1 MATKARL
8 NLKVTG
14 MTCAQCEK
22 IIQKSLKGHE
32 GVFHASVSYKTN
44 QVEIIYDPSLISRDG
59 LVAIIEHCGYEAK
72 SFNSK
77 KADKEQT
84 SLQTVGI
91 AVFLVALYLIISN
104 TIGFNTLPEVQ
115 ATMGYGMLF
124 VVGLL
129 TSIHCIAMCGGI
141 NLSQCIQ
148 LIATEGP
155 RSVYQSSLLYNSGR
169 VISYTL
175 VGAIVGALG
184 SVISFSGPAKGLVAL
199 FAGVFMIIMGIN
211 MMGLIPS
218 LKKYNLQLP
227 SGLRQLF
234 LGKNQQRGPFIV
246 GLLNGLMP
254 CGPLQT
260 MQLYA
265 LGTGSA
271 LTGALSM
278 LAFSLGTVPLMFG
291 FGAISSM
298 MSRNLTKTMMKISAM
313 LVIVMGMV
321 MFQRGA
327 ALSGISLEAYE
338 ANPVVAE
345 EVVSEVE
352 VVDGVQE
359 LNLEVK
365 PNRYPEF
372 TIKANIPARI
382 NFHVAEGNLNGCNN
396 TILIPAYGIEKPLEV
411 GENWVEFTP
420 DKSGKVPYSCW
431 MGMISSQITVVE

>member
-1 MATKARL
+1 MAAKAKL

-32 GVFHASVSYKTN
+32 GVLHASVSFKTN
-44 QVEIIYDPSLISRDG
+44 HVEVIYDPDLMSRDG
-59 LVAIIEHCGYEAK
+59 IVSIIEHCGYEVK
-72 SFNSK
+72 SLNSNK
-77 KADKEQT
+77 TDKEQT
-84 SLQTVGI
+84 SLKTIGM

-115 ATMGYGMLF
+115 ASMGYGMLF

-141 NLSQCIQ
+141 NLSQCMQ
-148 LIATEGP
+148 PIATDGP
-155 RSVYQSSLLYNSGR
+155 RSVYKSSLLYNSGR
-169 VISYTL
+169 VISYT
-175 VGAIVGALG
+175 VIGAIVGALG
-184 SVISFSGPAKGLVAL
+184 SVISFAGPAKGLVAL
-199 FAGVFMIIMGIN
+199 LAGGFMILMGIN
-211 MMGLIPS
+211 MMGLVPS

-234 LGKNQQRGPFIV
+234 LGKKQQRGPFIV

-291 FGAISSM
+291 FGAISSL

-327 ALSGISLEAYE
+327 ALSGISLDAVQV
-338 ANPVVAE
+338 NPAVAE
-345 EVVSEVE
+345 ELVSEVE
-352 VVDGVQE
+352 IVNGVQMI
-359 LNLEVK
+359 NLEVK
-365 PNRYPEF
+365 ANRYPEF
-372 TIKANIPARI
+372 AIKANMPAKI

-396 TILIPAYGIEKPLEV
+396 TILIPAYGVEKPLEV
-411 GENWVEFTP
+411 GDNWVEFTP
-420 DKSGKVPYSCW
+420 TTSGKIPYSCW
-431 MGMISSQITVVE
+431 MGMINSQITVVE